1 MVQKMHIRHLKLG
14 GGIQVALI
22 LVNAVFFLLGVAV
35 VAVGIFAAADGAQ
48 YDITNTVSISNLFPE
63 IFRVDVMVTDISISI
78 FSCDHCW
85 NRGGGFQYLWS
96 RRHLEN
102 FQTPALRCKSFSLTL
117 TLTLLLLRP
126 PSSVLLLQGLLP

>member
-1 MVQKMHIRHLKLG
+1 MHIRHLKLG

-63 IFRVDVMVTDISISI
+63 IFRGG
-78 FSCDHCW
+78 CHG
-85 NRGGGFQYLWS
+85 NRYFY
-96 RRHLEN
+96 
-102 FQTPALRCKSFSLTL
+102 FYF
-117 TLTLLLLRP
+117 
-126 PSSVLLLQGLLP
+126 